1 MREKLQEIGVLI
13 SVEGCGLSII
23 EVPAC
28 ALIEF
33 EKSQSDLSE

>member
-1 MREKLQEIGVLI
+1 MWKKLQEVGIFV

-33 EKSQSDLSE
+33 EKSQGDLSE